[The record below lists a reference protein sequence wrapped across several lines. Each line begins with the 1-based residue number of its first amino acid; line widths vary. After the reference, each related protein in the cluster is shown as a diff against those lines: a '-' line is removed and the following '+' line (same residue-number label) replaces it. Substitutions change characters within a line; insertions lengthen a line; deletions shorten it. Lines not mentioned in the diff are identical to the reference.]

1 MKCIV
6 CLKKIPK
13 NGDMCKT
20 CDRVLDMI
28 YKNKMGKEKTL
39 KMFREIAK
47 KEQDP
52 NEMV

>member
-13 NGDMCKT
+13 NGDVCET

-28 YKNKMGKEKTL
+28 YNKNKQGKKKAL
-39 KMFREIAK
+39 KMFRKTAEK
-47 KEQDP
+47 YQD
-52 NEMV
+52 EK